1 MFMFTTS
8 SKNMQS
14 CIDAC
19 DQCHRMCLQSAM
31 NHCLEAGGK
40 HVEPGH
46 FRLMMNCAEMCQTSL
61 NFMLSNSHFSKQ
73 VCAVCAEICDACAE
87 SCDQLDGMEDCAKA
101 CRECAKSCRSM

>member
-1 MFMFTTS
+1 M
-8 SKNMQS
+8 
-14 CIDAC
+14 DAC

-40 HVEPGH
+40 HVEPSH

-87 SCDQLDGMEDCAKA
+87 SCDQLDGMEECARA

>member
-1 MFMFTTS
+1 MFMFTTTS
-8 SKNMQS
+8 QNMQS

-31 NHCLEAGGK
+31 NHCLEADGK
-40 HVEPGH
+40 HVEPSH
-46 FRLMMNCAEMCQTSL
+46 FRLMMNCAEICQTSL
-61 NFMLSNSHFSKQ
+61 NFMLSSSEFSKPI
-73 VCAVCAEICDACAE
+73 CAVCAEICDACAD

>member
-8 SKNMQS
+8 SNTMQA

-40 HVEPGH
+40 HMEPHH

-61 NFMLSNSHFSKQ
+61 NFMLSSSQFHKQ
-73 VCAVCAEICDACAE
+73 VCMMCAEICDACAE

-101 CRECAKSCRSM
+101 CRECAKSCRNM